1 MYGWA
6 PLAILGEEIIKLGI
20 PNKDELAASLLTQ
33 NFPESLEEE
42 MTELEHETFHTSQGS
57 TPSTRRV
64 EPESTSPPSAGV
76 YLGIWNIYAT
86 IPQFVATF
94 IAVVAFRIMEPGK
107 GIQGTGPPAGGPS
120 DGTENHTGPSS
131 GTATC
136 LAIGAVCS
144 CVAAALTFR
153 LRKF

>member
-6 PLAILGEEIIKLGI
+6 PLAILGEEITKLGI
-20 PNKDELAASLLTQ
+20 PNDDELAASLLAY
-33 NFPESLEEE
+33 NVLESHEEE
-42 MTELEHETFHTSQGS
+42 MAELEHSSSHAIQDSTAPVHRI
-57 TPSTRRV
+57 TPSAM
-64 EPESTSPPSAGV
+64 PPPSTGV

-86 IPQFVATF
+86 VPQFVATF
-94 IAVVAFRIMEPGK
+94 IAIVTFHILEPGK
-107 GIQGTGPPAGGPS
+107 GIQGTGPPTGGLS
-120 DGTENHTGPSS
+120 HGVKDHTSSLS